1 MGSIDG
7 LRSGTLRITSPGAA
21 DTWLPAAATR
31 PVGDGAFSVGLDA
44 GTRQMAAGG
53 TWTAAEIVSLPA
65 GALAVQEYGSEPAAD
80 RAARRQGML
89 LLRQLDRLQLSL
101 LGEGPDG
108 ASLERLAS
116 LAAALEEAVD
126 ADIEPGLE
134 RLLRA
139 LALRARLELVR
150 PRGGRR

>member
-1 MGSIDG
+1 
-7 LRSGTLRITSPGAA
+7 
-21 DTWLPAAATR
+21 
-31 PVGDGAFSVGLDA
+31 
-44 GTRQMAAGG
+44 
-53 TWTAAEIVSLPA
+53 
-65 GALAVQEYGSEPAAD
+65 
-80 RAARRQGML
+80 ML